1 MLVNSTDIQE
11 LGELTKQ
18 QSQNIMMMLKDKV
31 PVVYKM
37 CESNC
42 GNRYRTVKG
51 MISRPYINVDD
62 AITFFS
68 RSDPRGF
75 IQRSRAKH
83 LKIFKK
89 IKKQFLEE

>member
-1 MLVNSTDIQE
+1 MLVNSTDIQK

-37 CESNC
+37 CEADC

-51 MISRPYINVDD
+51 MISRPYIDVDD
-62 AITFFS
+62 AIAFFS
-68 RSDPRGF
+68 RPDPRGF

-89 IKKQFLEE
+89 IKEQLK